1 MKSLQEI
8 ILEKLK
14 IKKGYKQWDP
24 EKELGISEIEL
35 QYIDTLILIANNE
48 EVKKETVKIVYNAFT
63 SEDNIKNNKQ
73 LENLANNIFKYL
85 NKHPNL
91 PELLGDTFDD
101 IYAALRSLPED
112 ELIQYRKTNNQ
123 NIKNK

>member
-48 EVKKETVKIVYNAFT
+48 EVKKETVKIVYDAFT
-63 SEDNIKNNKQ
+63 GEDNIKNNKQ
-73 LENLANNIFKYL
+73 LENLADSIFKYL

-123 NIKNK
+123 NTKK

>member
-1 MKSLQEI
+1 MKSVI
-8 ILEKLK
+8 TYINEKLK

-35 QYIDTLILIANNE
+35 QYIDSLIFVANNK
-48 EVKKETVKIVYNAFT
+48 EVTKETVKIVYNAFT
-63 SEDNIKNNKQ
+63 SEDNIKNHKE
-73 LENLANNIFKYL
+73 LENLKDNIFKYL

-112 ELIQYRKTNNQ
+112 ELIQYRRVNQ
-123 NIKNK
+123 NDKK

>member
-1 MKSLQEI
+1 MKSLQQTI
-8 ILEKLK
+8 NKKLK

-112 ELIQYRKTNNQ
+112 ELIQYRRVNQ
-123 NIKNK
+123 NDKK

>member
-1 MKSLQEI
+1 MKSLQET

-24 EKELGISEIEL
+24 EEELGISAFEL
-35 QYIDTLILIANNE
+35 QYIDSLILVANNK
-48 EVKKETVKIVYNAFT
+48 EVTKETTKIVYNAFT
-63 SEDNIKNNKQ
+63 SEDNIKNHKE
-73 LENLANNIFKYL
+73 LENLKDNIFKYL

-112 ELIQYRKTNNQ
+112 ELIQYRRVNQ
-123 NIKNK
+123 NAKK